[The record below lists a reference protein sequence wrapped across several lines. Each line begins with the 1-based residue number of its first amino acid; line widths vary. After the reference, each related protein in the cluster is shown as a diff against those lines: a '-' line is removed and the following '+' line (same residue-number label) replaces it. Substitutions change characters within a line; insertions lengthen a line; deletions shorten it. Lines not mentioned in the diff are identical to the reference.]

1 VVVLSHCQASGGD
14 TRAGDYGGEVGDGGG
29 GKRDS
34 DLHAD
39 HGREYVGDCDGKGD
53 GGDGGEGA
61 KTPIY
66 LFIIQ
71 APRHDTLAGLLR
83 YRGDLLS

>member
-1 VVVLSHCQASGGD
+1 MLMN
-14 TRAGDYGGEVGDGGG
+14 GGEDGDGGG
-29 GKRDS
+29 GKGDS

-39 HGREYVGDCDGKGD
+39 DYGREDAGDCGGKGD
-53 GGDGGEGA
+53 GGDGVEGD

-71 APRHDTLAGLLR
+71 APRHDTLAGILR